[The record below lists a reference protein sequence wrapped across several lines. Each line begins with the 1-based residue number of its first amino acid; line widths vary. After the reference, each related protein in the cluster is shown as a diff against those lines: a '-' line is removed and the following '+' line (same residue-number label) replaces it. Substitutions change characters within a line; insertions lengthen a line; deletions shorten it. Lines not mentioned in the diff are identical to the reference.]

1 MTSSIIRT
9 ALALAVLAPSTVAAQ
24 GGAPRPASPAPAGA
38 ASKVPVAQVKVDGRQ
53 LRAGTWNYR
62 STATANGQT
71 RTIDRVLTLAPATLN
86 GSTAWLV
93 VDSQGEP
100 PMRMY
105 DSLYLSRDAMLPL
118 RHRLRAGPNSV
129 ALDFGRDSAKGTM
142 TLPQGSGPVAAAY
155 TPGTMVTGTMLEMYL
170 RLLPLA
176 PGYKGSL
183 TLGALSPRGT
193 QLAPVSVEVMGEESV
208 TVPAGSFATYVVA
221 LKGQGSEQKIWVNKA
236 TKEVVKINAA
246 FAQMPGAKIE
256 TVLMA
261 RK

>member
-1 MTSSIIRT
+1 MVVG
-9 ALALAVLAPSTVAAQ
+9 ALAPAMAAAQ
-24 GGAPRPASPAPAGA
+24 GTPAPAA
-38 ASKVPVAQVKVDGRQ
+38 PPKVTVSAVKVDGRQ

-62 STATANGQT
+62 STATTNGQT
-71 RTIDRVLTLAPATLN
+71 RTIDRVLTVSPATVN
-86 GSTAWLV
+86 GTNAWLV
-93 VDSQGEP
+93 VDSQGGAP
-100 PMRMY
+100 VQMY
-105 DSLYLSRDAMLPL
+105 DSLYLSRDGMMPI
-118 RHRLRAGPNSV
+118 RHRLHAGPNSV
-129 ALDFGRDSAKGTM
+129 ALEFGRDSARGTM
-142 TLPQGSGPVAAAY
+142 TLPQGTGPVAASY

-183 TLGALSPRGT
+183 TIGALSPMGT
-193 QLAPVSVEVMGEESV
+193 QLAPVNVAVVGEEV
-208 TVPAGSFATYVVA
+208 ATVPAGTFPSYVVT
-221 LKGQGSEQKIWVNKA
+221 LTGQGSEQKVWVNKA

>member
-1 MTSSIIRT
+1 MKLVRIRA
-9 ALALAVLAPSTVAAQ
+9 ALLIGALTPAMAAAQ
-24 GGAPRPASPAPAGA
+24 GAPAAPPKAPA
-38 ASKVPVAQVKVDGRQ
+38 AAPPKVTVSAVKVDGRQ

-62 STATANGQT
+62 STATSNGQS
-71 RTIDRVLTLAPATLN
+71 RTIDRVLTVSPATVN
-86 GSTAWLV
+86 GTNAWLV
-93 VDSQGEP
+93 VDAQAGS
-100 PMRMY
+100 PMQMY
-105 DSLYLSRDAMLPL
+105 DSLYLSRDAMMPI
-118 RHRLRAGPNSV
+118 RHRLHAGPNSV

-142 TLPQGSGPVAAAY
+142 TLPQGTGPVAAAY

-183 TLGALSPRGT
+183 TIGALSPTGT
-193 QLAPVSVEVMGEESV
+193 QLAPVSVAVVGEESA
-208 TVPAGSFATYVVA
+208 TVPAGTFASYVVT
-221 LKGQGSEQKIWVNKA
+221 LTGQGSEQKVWVNKA
-236 TKEVVKINAA
+236 TREVVKINAA